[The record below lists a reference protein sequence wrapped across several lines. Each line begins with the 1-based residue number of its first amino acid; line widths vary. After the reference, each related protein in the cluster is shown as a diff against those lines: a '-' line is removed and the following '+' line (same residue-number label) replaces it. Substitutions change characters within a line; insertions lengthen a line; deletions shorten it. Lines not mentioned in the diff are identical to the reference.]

1 MDALL
6 KEFLND
12 VLLVST
18 QTGVDAY
25 GKRSVGTAVAY
36 PCRLVYE
43 DRLVRKSDGR
53 DITETGRAIINGN
66 PNITNN
72 SVIELPDGTHP
83 VITSI
88 DQITDEFGVA
98 HHVVVGFG

>member
-6 KEFLND
+6 KEFLTD
-12 VLLVST
+12 TILVSA
-18 QTGVDAY
+18 QASVDAY
-25 GKRSVGTAVAY
+25 GKRTLSTAVSY
-36 PCRLVYE
+36 DCRLVYE

-53 DITETGRAIINGN
+53 DITETGRAIVNGN
-66 PNITNN
+66 PAITNN
-72 SVIELPDGTHP
+72 SVIQLPDGTTP